1 MSVEFGLNGDGSPNG
16 FQVELE
22 QGETSDFSLLEL
34 LRTQAVTW
42 RCRCL
47 AGCGTEAVGSSVVG
61 RGLVEDEEDD
71 GGSLGG
77 SKGDSNSDAGETVA
91 DFSLVASID
100 GTSKCFESDGM
111 NLRRRTGKTENVTRL
126 LRWKLCGPQQ

>member
-34 LRTQAVTW
+34 LRT
-42 RCRCL
+42 CRWGAL
-47 AGCGTEAVGSSVVG
+47 AGASSVVG
-61 RGLVEDEEDD
+61 RGLVEDEEDE

-77 SKGDSNSDAGETVA
+77 SKGDSSREAAGETVA
-91 DFSLVASID
+91 DLSRVASID
-100 GTSKCFESDGM
+100 GTSRCFESDEM
-111 NLRRRTGKTENVTRL
+111 NLMGWENQKENRRRYSSVRVHG
-126 LRWKLCGPQQ
+126 